1 MKLYN
6 IFYDCSE
13 YYHEVTT
20 DNPQKW
26 IEEHN
31 KSRRADGEMEESLDD
46 FDGVEITP
54 IIFNKEKL

>member
-31 KSRRADGEMEESLDD
+31 KSRRADGEME
-46 FDGVEITP
+46 
-54 IIFNKEKL
+54 